1 MHHLV
6 PKAGLEPARIS
17 TVDFEST
24 ASTDFATSALKGM
37 RKRSGLYLSAAA
49 MQATA
54 CRHCAKCRKKQRYP
68 ARRHLL
74 LPFHSA
80 TAISNPPLTTP
91 ATPAPPASHSPF
103 PLPPQTSLKVIS
115 IFSHIILTRI
125 TQPNSTQP
133 NTTQRPPPIPKSHF
147 HNIPQPHPP
156 PFPYI
161 PESFSQCLLVI
172 HPPRSKILISSIFL

>member
-1 MHHLV
+1 MHRMV

-74 LPFHSA
+74 LPFRGA
-80 TAISNPPLTTP
+80 TATSNPPLTTSRP
-91 ATPAPPASHSPF
+91 QLHMPTITPSPSITPKSHSNSS
-103 PLPPQTSLKVIS
+103 Q
-115 IFSHIILTRI
+115 IILTSLSPASPA
-125 TQPNSTQP
+125 QPIFPQINSPHQAPTISP
-133 NTTQRPPPIPKSHF
+133 NLTPHHSH
-147 HNIPQPHPP
+147 
-156 PFPYI
+156 
-161 PESFSQCLLVI
+161 
-172 HPPRSKILISSIFL
+172 IFQKVLANAF